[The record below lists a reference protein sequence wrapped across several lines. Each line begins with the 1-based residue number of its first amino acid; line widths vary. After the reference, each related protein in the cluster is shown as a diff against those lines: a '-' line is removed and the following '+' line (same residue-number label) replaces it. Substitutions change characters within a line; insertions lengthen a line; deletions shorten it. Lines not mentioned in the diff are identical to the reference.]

1 MTIKG
6 IRAVV
11 GSVLSNTSKMPCS
24 SFNLSAAHCI
34 TGRKL
39 AEVIG
44 SVCEGCYAMDG
55 FYKMYGHIERMK
67 PKTALIQGA
76 QWVRAMVQ
84 LITNQNKGDK
94 AYFRWHDSG
103 DLQSLNHLI
112 KIVEVCTLTP
122 GVKHWLPTR
131 EYKIIKDYI
140 KVHGIFPGN
149 LTVRLSAHMIDQ
161 APPLIKGTAGSAVN
175 DQRPPQGLLCPAPT
189 QNNKCMTCR
198 ACWNKETP
206 LVSYTKH

>member
-6 IRAVV
+6 IRAAV
-11 GSVLSNTSKMPCS
+11 GSVLSNTTKLPCS

-34 TGRKL
+34 TGSKL
-39 AEVIG
+39 ATVKN
-44 SVCEGCYAMDG
+44 SVCEGCYAMSG

-76 QWVRAMVQ
+76 QWVKSMVQ
-84 LITNQNKGDK
+84 LITTQNKGDK

-103 DLQSLNHLI
+103 DIQNVNHLR
-112 KIVEVCTLTP
+112 KIVEVCTLTS

-131 EYKIIKDYI
+131 EYKFVKDYLKI
-140 KVHGIFPGN
+140 YGNFPAKLN
-149 LTVRLSAHMIDQ
+149 VRLSAHMVDQ
-161 APPLIKGTAGSAVN
+161 LPPNIQETTGSAVA
-175 DQRPPQGLLCPAPT
+175 DRETPQGLPCPAPT
-189 QNNKCMTCR
+189 QKNKCMTCR
-198 ACWNKETP
+198 ACWDKETP